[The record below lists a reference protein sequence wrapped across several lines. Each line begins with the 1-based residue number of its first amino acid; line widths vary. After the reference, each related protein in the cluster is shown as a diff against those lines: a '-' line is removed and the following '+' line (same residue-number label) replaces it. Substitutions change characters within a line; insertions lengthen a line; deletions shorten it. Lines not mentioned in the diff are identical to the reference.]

1 MPDHADPTTAAT
13 PGGDA
18 SPPSAATSP
27 PSAATSSPSGATS
40 SPSGATSSPS
50 GTTSP
55 PSAVTPPTS
64 AISERTAAV
73 AIATVPTA
81 TVPTA
86 ARRADLLAAGAWAIA
101 AAAVYVYTTDPERQV
116 FDYFV
121 RLADAFLHGRLG
133 LTEAPSWLNEL
144 IPAGDALWY
153 VPYPPMPAV
162 VLLPI
167 VALFGTEIHQ
177 QLVSAILGG
186 LSVGLA
192 WLVLGRL
199 GLSGR
204 ARLLL
209 TATFGFGTVLWYV
222 AKVGSAWYFAHVVAV
237 LFSLAALLL
246 VLDRRAPLLAGVLLG
261 CGTLAR
267 LPVGL
272 SAPFFLAASIG
283 LGWPPRRPTEPGAA
297 LRTGVA
303 FVVGLAVPLGAYA
316 LYNLARWGTPIDEG
330 YVRIPGILE
339 DPIYAEHG
347 ILSIDYI
354 PRNLYAI
361 FFRSWNYV
369 DNPPYLQP
377 SWWGLSIFLTT
388 PVYLWLAKARLDDPR
403 VVWAAIGTGL
413 ALIPIITHGN
423 VGITQFGYRFSLDVQ
438 PLLFVILA
446 SAFRD
451 GMSKL
456 AQFACLAAIATC
468 AYAIWAIG
476 IGFVAF

>member
-1 MPDHADPTTAAT
+1 MEENRAH
-13 PGGDA
+13 
-18 SPPSAATSP
+18 S
-27 PSAATSSPSGATS
+27 ATSSPPSDAAVPPSDVAGPPAT
-40 SPSGATSSPS
+40 ATAAPTADPRRSDLVLAAVWAMVAIAVYVF
-50 GTTSP
+50 TTSP
-55 PSAVTPPTS
+55 
-64 AISERTAAV
+64 ERN
-73 AIATVPTA
+73 
-81 TVPTA
+81 
-86 ARRADLLAAGAWAIA
+86 
-101 AAAVYVYTTDPERQV
+101 V

-133 LTEAPSWLNEL
+133 VTEAPSWLNEL
-144 IPAGDALWY
+144 IPAGDGLWY

-162 VLLPI
+162 VLLPV

-177 QLVSAILGG
+177 QLVSAVLGG

-192 WLVLGRL
+192 WLALGRL
-199 GLSGR
+199 GLVGR
-204 ARLLL
+204 ARFWL

-222 AKVGSAWYFAHVVAV
+222 AEVGSAWYFAHVVAV
-237 LFSLAALLL
+237 LFSLAALVL
-246 VLDRRAPLLAGVLLG
+246 VLERRGPGLAGLLLG
-261 CGTLAR
+261 CATLAR

-272 SAPFFLAASIG
+272 SAPFFLAAALG
-283 LGWPPRRPTEPGAA
+283 LGWPPRRPDDTRAA
-297 LRTGVA
+297 VRTGLA
-303 FVVGLAVPLGAYA
+303 FVAGLAVPLAAYA
-316 LYNLARWGTPIDEG
+316 LYNLARWGTPIDQG
-330 YVRIPGILE
+330 YVRIPGIFE

-347 ILSIDYI
+347 ILSIHYI

-369 DNPPYLQP
+369 DQPPYLQP
-377 SWWGLSIFLTT
+377 SWWGLSVFFTT

-413 ALIPIITHGN
+413 ALIPIVTHGN

-456 AQFACLAAIATC
+456 AQLACLAAIATS